1 MSKMK
6 RKLTLI
12 YKDDLIVSRGLGV
25 GTLET
30 QVVRM
35 FTKRS
40 SGYSTNHISISRNE
54 RSNDAKQLL
63 RFVHFRDI
71 SVYHPID
78 NEWESFIFCYI
89 QLPKCATSGSLSI
102 SLYGMYETN
111 FKMVFRILSLE
122 LRVRQGYQNI

>member
-1 MSKMK
+1 MLCPAFFLASCVEPVQVE
-6 RKLTLI
+6 LC
-12 YKDDLIVSRGLGV
+12 LGP
-25 GTLET
+25 GDILLAEELD
-30 QVVRM
+30 
-35 FTKRS
+35 
-40 SGYSTNHISISRNE
+40 ISRNE

-63 RFVHFRDI
+63 LFVHFRDI

-102 SLYGMYETN
+102 SLYGMYETK